1 MPGDY
6 GKDPKLIL
14 YGRST
19 YAGDNCQ
26 ESDLLTSVQVRSY
39 PYVSNMEKEYYVEVS
54 DAAVVIGES
63 AISKYTCTPSVTPNV
78 AFSLRYVSCVD
89 EAGEVLFGD
98 IKKHLGTEI
107 DLDIDFSANQMVI
120 KNVTVAMDRISAESC
135 SFKPTTVAPTTAAPT
150 TQPPT
155 PEPTPKPTPKPT
167 TPAPTPEPTP
177 KPTPKPT
184 PAPTQPPT
192 PKPTPKPTPAP
203 TQPPTPKPTP
213 KPTPAPTQ
221 PPTPAPTPKPTAQPT
236 PKPKSS
242 MPWIIGGVIAILIG
256 FAIVFSIVANKNKKE
271 KAEEEKPLV

>member
-26 ESDLLTSVQVRSY
+26 ESDLLTFVQVRSY

-150 TQPPT
+150 TAAPTTQPPT
-155 PEPTPKPTPKPT
+155 PEPTPKPTTQP
-167 TPAPTPEPTP
+167 PTPEPTP

-184 PAPTQPPT
+184 PAPT
-192 PKPTPKPTPAP
+192 PKPTPKPTPE
-203 TQPPTPKPTP
+203 PTPKPTK
-213 KPTPAPTQ
+213 KPIN
-221 PPTPAPTPKPTAQPT
+221 
-236 PKPKSS
+236 
-242 MPWIIGGVIAILIG
+242 MMIIYITVGVVAVIVLTILIICCCKG
-256 FAIVFSIVANKNKKE
+256 SGKNTNNRVHRVNYQTMEAAPLKKNY
-271 KAEEEKPLV
+271 VSFVC

>member
-167 TPAPTPEPTP
+167 
-177 KPTPKPT
+177 

-192 PKPTPKPTPAP
+192 PKPTPK
-203 TQPPTPKPTP
+203 
-213 KPTPAPTQ
+213 
-221 PPTPAPTPKPTAQPT
+221 PTPAPTPKPTAQPT

>member
-150 TQPPT
+150 THPPT
-155 PEPTPKPTPKPT
+155 PE
-167 TPAPTPEPTP
+167 
-177 KPTPKPT
+177 
-184 PAPTQPPT
+184 
-192 PKPTPKPTPAP
+192 
-203 TQPPTPKPTP
+203 PTPKPTP

>member
-150 TQPPT
+150 TAAPTTQPPT
-155 PEPTPKPTPKPT
+155 PE
-167 TPAPTPEPTP
+167 
-177 KPTPKPT
+177 
-184 PAPTQPPT
+184 PT

>member
-26 ESDLLTSVQVRSY
+26 ESDLLTS
-39 PYVSNMEKEYYVEVS
+39 VEVS

-150 TQPPT
+150 TAAPTTAAPTTQPPT
-155 PEPTPKPTPKPT
+155 PEPTPKPTTQP
-167 TPAPTPEPTP
+167 PTPEPTP

-192 PKPTPKPTPAP
+192 PKPTPK
-203 TQPPTPKPTP
+203 
-213 KPTPAPTQ
+213 
-221 PPTPAPTPKPTAQPT
+221 PTPAPTPKPTAQPT

>member
-78 AFSLRYVSCVD
+78 VFSLRYVSCVD

-203 TQPPTPKPTP
+203 TQPPTP
-213 KPTPAPTQ
+213 
-221 PPTPAPTPKPTAQPT
+221 APTPKPTAQPT

>member
-167 TPAPTPEPTP
+167 
-177 KPTPKPT
+177 
-184 PAPTQPPT
+184 
-192 PKPTPKPTPAP
+192 PAP

-271 KAEEEKPLV
+271 QAEEEKPLV

>member
-155 PEPTPKPTPKPT
+155 PEPTPKPTTQP
-167 TPAPTPEPTP
+167 PTP

-184 PAPTQPPT
+184 TQPPTPEPT

>member
-150 TQPPT
+150 TAAPTTQPPT
-155 PEPTPKPTPKPT
+155 PEPTPKPTTQP
-167 TPAPTPEPTP
+167 PTPEPTP

-192 PKPTPKPTPAP
+192 PKPTPK
-203 TQPPTPKPTP
+203 
-213 KPTPAPTQ
+213 
-221 PPTPAPTPKPTAQPT
+221 PTPAPTPKPTAQPT

>member
-1 MPGDY
+1 
-6 GKDPKLIL
+6 
-14 YGRST
+14 
-19 YAGDNCQ
+19 
-26 ESDLLTSVQVRSY
+26 
-39 PYVSNMEKEYYVEVS
+39 MEKEYYVEVS

-167 TPAPTPEPTP
+167 
-177 KPTPKPT
+177 
-184 PAPTQPPT
+184 
-192 PKPTPKPTPAP
+192 
-203 TQPPTPKPTP
+203 
-213 KPTPAPTQ
+213 PAPTQ

>member
-1 MPGDY
+1 
-6 GKDPKLIL
+6 
-14 YGRST
+14 
-19 YAGDNCQ
+19 
-26 ESDLLTSVQVRSY
+26 
-39 PYVSNMEKEYYVEVS
+39 MEKEYYVEVS

-150 TQPPT
+150 TAA
-155 PEPTPKPTPKPT
+155 PT
-167 TPAPTPEPTP
+167 TAAPTTQPPTPEPTP

-192 PKPTPKPTPAP
+192 PKPTPK
-203 TQPPTPKPTP
+203 
-213 KPTPAPTQ
+213 
-221 PPTPAPTPKPTAQPT
+221 PTPAPTPKPTAQPT

>member
-1 MPGDY
+1 
-6 GKDPKLIL
+6 
-14 YGRST
+14 
-19 YAGDNCQ
+19 
-26 ESDLLTSVQVRSY
+26 
-39 PYVSNMEKEYYVEVS
+39 MEKEYYVEVS

-155 PEPTPKPTPKPT
+155 PEPTPKPT
-167 TPAPTPEPTP
+167 
-177 KPTPKPT
+177 
-184 PAPTQPPT
+184 TQPPT

-271 KAEEEKPLV
+271 QAEEEKPLV